1 MIVFSS
7 LRHHL
12 FYNRWIILKIFGAK
26 LKNLDYEASFYADSI
41 NRKRLLRAYGKT
53 IMLSSNTV
61 DDCMGIGDNFL
72 FISAYTTAI
81 DDGYILD
88 TDKTQNVM
96 NVVGDIIDIAA

>member
-1 MIVFSS
+1 
-7 LRHHL
+7 
-12 FYNRWIILKIFGAK
+12 
-26 LKNLDYEASFYADSI
+26 
-41 NRKRLLRAYGKT
+41 
-53 IMLSSNTV
+53 
-61 DDCMGIGDNFL
+61 MGIGDNFL